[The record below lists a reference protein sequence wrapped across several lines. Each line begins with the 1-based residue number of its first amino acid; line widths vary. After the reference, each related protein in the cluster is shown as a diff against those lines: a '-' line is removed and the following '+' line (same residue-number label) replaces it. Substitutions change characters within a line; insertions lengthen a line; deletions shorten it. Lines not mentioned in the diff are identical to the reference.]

1 MNNPI
6 FLTIELSSTDQFCF
20 LINGYTDTID
30 LAEES
35 GVVKNMNER
44 PSEQFASE
52 YLEFRRTYILVD
64 VKRECA
70 TLNKET
76 LIRNVFPSLLQVY
89 PGFNASSF
97 VL

>member
-1 MNNPI
+1 MNKSAINNPI
-6 FLTIELSSTDQFCF
+6 LMTIELSNTVQISFF
-20 LINGYTDTID
+20 INGSTDTID

-64 VKRECA
+64 VKREC
-70 TLNKET
+70 E
-76 LIRNVFPSLLQVY
+76 FE
-89 PGFNASSF
+89 
-97 VL
+97 